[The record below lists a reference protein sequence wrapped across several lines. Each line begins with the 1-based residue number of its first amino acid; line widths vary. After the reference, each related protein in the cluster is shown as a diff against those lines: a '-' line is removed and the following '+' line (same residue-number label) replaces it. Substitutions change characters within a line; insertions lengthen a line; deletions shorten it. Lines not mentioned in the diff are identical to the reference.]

1 MRSPGLRP
9 FCASVK
15 KSHGA
20 SCAVLRA
27 NASRLGSSPAA
38 RSAQNTSAK
47 RSGRWHSTS
56 LPPSRRAPGP
66 GVPENAP
73 RKKGLARFWEMLSRD
88 GFAFWR
94 AGMLAL
100 LSALPFMLGVWF
112 AVATHALL
120 PLLLAGVVGGALMA
134 PQLVGLNDTIL
145 RSLRD
150 EPGYWWATY
159 CRAWKRNAKAS
170 LLPGAVFGL
179 LLGAQI
185 FALFHTQWGQNL
197 VLTVV
202 MLVGVFFLSGLA
214 LLTFTQIALL
224 DMSFGG
230 VLRNALLL
238 FLGYLPRAAL
248 AVLWLLLYV
257 AAAALFFPLS
267 VPGAVILSHSACRF
281 GVFIVRHRPVG

>member
-1 MRSPGLRP
+1 MAL
-9 FCASVK
+9 FNFHFDKA
-15 KSHGA
+15 
-20 SCAVLRA
+20 
-27 NASRLGSSPAA
+27 
-38 RSAQNTSAK
+38 
-47 RSGRWHSTS
+47 
-56 LPPSRRAPGP
+56 GP

-120 PLLLAGVVGGALMA
+120 PLLLAGVVGGAVMA

-159 CRAWKRNAKAS
+159 CRAWKRNTKAS

-179 LLGAQI
+179 LLGAQV

-197 VLTVV
+197 VLTIV

-224 DMSFGG
+224 EMSFGG
-230 VLRNALLL
+230 ILRNALLL

-248 AVLWLLLYV
+248 GVLWQFVYWIVILLLWPISV
-257 AAAALFFPLS
+257 FALLITGFWLPALLTMQ
-267 VPGAVILSHSACRF
+267 AIY
-281 GVFIVRHRPVG
+281 PVLDKAFDLERQIKAKRDAELDS

>member
-1 MRSPGLRP
+1 MAL
-9 FCASVK
+9 FHYNFDKA
-15 KSHGA
+15 
-20 SCAVLRA
+20 
-27 NASRLGSSPAA
+27 
-38 RSAQNTSAK
+38 
-47 RSGRWHSTS
+47 
-56 LPPSRRAPGP
+56 GP

-88 GFAFWR
+88 SFAFWR

-120 PLLLAGVVGGALMA
+120 PLLAAGLLGGALMA

-179 LLGAQI
+179 VLGAQI
-185 FALFHTQWGQNL
+185 FALFHTQWGRNL
-197 VLTVV
+197 VLTIA

-214 LLTFTQIALL
+214 LLTFTQIAERVGIESIYYFSNLFKWHI
-224 DMSFGG
+224 DFFCR
-230 VLRNALLL
+230 LRNNVKSNKIEW
-238 FLGYLPRAAL
+238 GYNRN
-248 AVLWLLLYV
+248 
-257 AAAALFFPLS
+257 
-267 VPGAVILSHSACRF
+267 
-281 GVFIVRHRPVG
+281 